1 MELKDTVDMML
12 NDDYKERFRAEYYQ
26 TKIRFDKLVNMLEH
40 WNSGELNFKPTCSK
54 RVFERQARAMKEY
67 LELLEERAEIEKLK
81 LRLDKLNKV

>member
-54 RVFERQARAMKEY
+54 WVFECQARAMEEY
-67 LELLEERAEIEKLK
+67 LEQLKERAEIEKIEIK
-81 LRLDKLNKV
+81 A